1 MVTMTAHC
9 RLAMN
14 RQLPNSRTFPGTG
27 RLVDGFVLFD
37 YDNKKLIPTPFILT
51 IVLLTKLGVKHLD
64 GWVMYNSFS
73 DSNFEA
79 WQWHLEEDF
88 HLIYWIPKHQILSVM
103 KWEKIVWTFSAWIF
117 FWALFDFCC
126 HFAKGKKYHT
136 PTVTS
141 YDLTCQQF
149 KIGTMTSFDAL

>member
-1 MVTMTAHC
+1 MIAHC
-9 RLAMN
+9 RPAMN
-14 RQLPNSRTFPGTG
+14 RQLPYSRTFPGTG
-27 RLVDGFVLFD
+27 RLVRGFVLFD
-37 YDNKKLIPTPFILT
+37 YDNKKSIPTLGICVLT

-64 GWVMYNSFS
+64 GWVMYHSFFRRQYWGMTMTPWRRFS
-73 DSNFEA
+73 S
-79 WQWHLEEDF
+79 HLLKPQ
-88 HLIYWIPKHQILSVM
+88 HHTQNQILSVM

-149 KIGTMTSFDAL
+149 KIDTHDFI